1 MRNPKPL
8 VALMISAACGFS
20 PAIAEQQA
28 ASTAG
33 TGNQPS
39 SQQGQAGSV
48 NLAQGSG
55 ATTPTFT
62 MPGTQPIDN
71 KVFNAGLI
79 ITTTES
85 IDGFRIKEYRGIVR
99 GAMVREPTAVQSF
112 KAGFQ
117 GMFGGKVHAYI
128 TMCEQGR
135 QQAYDAMVQRAQAMG
150 ANAVVG
156 MRYDSDAFSGGN
168 NDFGTEVVCYG
179 TAVVIEPKAP

>member
-1 MRNPKPL
+1 MRNPKTMVGL
-8 VALMISAACGFS
+8 IIATACS
-20 PAIAEQQA
+20 LTPAIADPQA
-28 ASTAG
+28 ASTTGAVSQSNQVKTGTAG
-33 TGNQPS
+33 
-39 SQQGQAGSV
+39 
-48 NLAQGSG
+48 LAQNTG

-62 MPGTQPIDN
+62 MPGAQPIDN

-85 IDGFRIKEYRGIVR
+85 IDGYRIKEYRGIVR

>member
-1 MRNPKPL
+1 MRNTKPL
-8 VALMISAACGFS
+8 AALILTLVSASAV
-20 PAIAEQQA
+20 A
-28 ASTAG
+28 ASADDGIASTGAKDNRTAPTSLVQNPPIG
-33 TGNQPS
+33 IS
-39 SQQGQAGSV
+39 R
-48 NLAQGSG
+48 
-55 ATTPTFT
+55 PTFT
-62 MPGTQPIDN
+62 MPGSPQASAENRT
-71 KVFNAGLI
+71 FNAGLI

-99 GAMVREPTAVQSF
+99 GTMVREPTTVQSF

-135 QQAYDAMVQRAQAMG
+135 QQAYDAMVQRAQAVG

-156 MRYDSDAFSGGN
+156 MRYDSDAFVGGSN
-168 NDFGTEVVCYG
+168 EFGTEVVCYG